1 MSNPPPNMRRKLRR
15 NENILPDIP
24 VPEVGQLQADGALI
38 SPPNLNQAT
47 INSSPQNINQPNLK
61 TVDDFAV
68 VGNVQNLN
76 QEIKE
81 PAKPEL
87 FGKQVNIP
95 SAADA
100 VDRMVSPNAI
110 ETSALLNR
118 QVVPNTNIGNQQTL
132 LNRNLGKGSALL
144 QRSVNIPAPN
154 QVSDINSA
162 ALSSNPVAGIGSA
175 AGGGVLQRGIN
186 NLGVSDGLHFQQNI
200 KAPRL
205 SLQL

>member
-47 INSSPQNINQPNLK
+47 VNSSPQNINQPNLK

-87 FGKQVNIP
+87 FGKRVNIP

-144 QRSVNIPAPN
+144 QRSVNYGKYRSDDHRISWGF
-154 QVSDINSA
+154 VSLYWFYENTAELFI
-162 ALSSNPVAGIGSA
+162 
-175 AGGGVLQRGIN
+175 VL
-186 NLGVSDGLHFQQNI
+186 
-200 KAPRL
+200 
-205 SLQL
+205 